1 MKNNKNS
8 FSRRKFLGTSM
19 LSAVGLSFLPTLGYA
34 HITSSP
40 PIIDRDHH
48 KVRLGFIGVG
58 QQAMGILNGMM
69 RIPGVEVLACADVY
83 EVKRKRFEQRVNQ
96 YNNENNR
103 SGKVDSYLDYKDLL
117 ARKDIDA
124 VVIASPDHWH
134 ALMAI
139 DACKAGKDIYLEKPL
154 TLTIKEG
161 QELVKAVRQNN
172 IVLAVGSQQRS
183 ESNFQHAVRMVQK
196 GKIGK
201 VKQVFVHVGQPA
213 SPKPYDLPPQE
224 VPEGL
229 DWDAWLGPLPDI
241 HYNEQL
247 NPPISLEGDQR
258 EKFWAAWRW
267 YNETGGGL
275 MTDWGA
281 HMFDIAQWG
290 IGMDRN
296 GPNLIIPATESSPL
310 TFQYANGVE
319 MITAPFDGETRGVKF
334 VGEDG
339 WIQVSRGN
347 FSSSDESLNA
357 IPDQEKREYSAH
369 YGDFIESTVKRKD
382 PIVPVEVG
390 HSTLVVCTL
399 GNIANELKRPLAW
412 DPKSEKFIEDSEAN
426 GKLHYDYRNGYK
438 LTT

>member
-8 FSRRKFLGTSM
+8 FSRRKFLGTSI
-19 LSAVGLSFLPTLGYA
+19 LSAIGLNVLPSLGWAKSSSSLPLLPT
-34 HITSSP
+34 
-40 PIIDRDHH
+40 DHH
-48 KVRLGFIGVG
+48 IIRLGFIGVG
-58 QQAMGILNGMM
+58 QQAIGILNGMM

-83 EVKRKRFEQRVNQ
+83 DIKRERFEQRVNQ
-96 YNNENNR
+96 YNQENDK
-103 SGKVDSYLDYKDLL
+103 STKVETYADYKDLL
-117 ARKDIDA
+117 AREDIDA

-139 DACKAGKDIYLEKPL
+139 DSCKAGKDIYLEKPL

-161 QELVKAVRQNN
+161 QELVKAVRKNN
-172 IVLAVGSQQRS
+172 VVLAVGSQQRS
-183 ESNFQHAVRMVQK
+183 EANFQHAVRMVQK

-201 VKQVFVHVGQPA
+201 VKQVFVHVGQPE
-213 SPKPYDLPPQE
+213 SPRPYDLPPQE

-229 DWDAWLGPLPDI
+229 DWKAWIGPLPEI

-247 NPPISLEGDQR
+247 NPPISLDGDQR
-258 EKFWAAWRW
+258 EKFWAGWRW
-267 YNETGGGL
+267 FQETGGGL

-296 GPNLIIPATESSPL
+296 GPNLVIPASENSPL

-319 MITAPFDGETRGVKF
+319 MISTPFDGDTRGVKF
-334 VGEDG
+334 VGEKG

-347 FSSSDESLNA
+347 FSSSDESLN
-357 IPDQEKREYSAH
+357 IVPEQDRREYSSH
-369 YGDFIESTVKRKD
+369 YGDFIDSIVKRKD
-382 PIVPVEVG
+382 PIVPVEIG

-412 DPKSEKFIEDSEAN
+412 DPKSENFIDDREASA
-426 GKLHYDYRNGYK
+426 KLHYDYQNGYK

>member
-1 MKNNKNS
+1 MQKNKNS
-8 FSRRKFLGTSM
+8 FSRRKFLGTSL
-19 LSAVGLSFLPTLGYA
+19 LSAVGLSFIPTLGWST
-34 HITSSP
+34 TSSP
-40 PIIDRDHH
+40 LPLFTADHD
-48 KVRLGFIGVG
+48 KIRLGFIGVG

-69 RIPGVEVLACADVY
+69 RIPGVETLACADVY
-83 EVKRKRFEQRVNQ
+83 EVKRERFKRRVDQ
-96 YNNENNR
+96 YNQET
-103 SGKVDSYLDYKDLL
+103 GKSANVETYADYKEML
-117 ARKDIDA
+117 ARPDIDA

-172 IVLAVGSQQRS
+172 VVLAVGSQQRS
-183 ESNFQHAVRMVQK
+183 EANFQHAVRMVQK
-196 GKIGK
+196 GHIGK
-201 VKQVFVHVGQPA
+201 VKQVFVHVGQPE

-224 VPEGL
+224 VPAGL
-229 DWDAWLGPLPDI
+229 DWDAWLGPLPEI

-247 NPPISLEGDQR
+247 NPPISLDPEQK
-258 EKFWAAWRW
+258 EKFWAGWRW
-267 YNETGGGL
+267 FKETGGGL

-296 GPNLIIPATESSPL
+296 GPNLIIPASGNSPL

-319 MITAPFDGETRGVKF
+319 MISTPFDGETRGVKF
-334 VGEDG
+334 VGEKG

-357 IPDQEKREYSAH
+357 VPERTKGQYSDH
-369 YGDFIESTVKRKD
+369 LYDFIDSIVKRRD
-382 PIVPVEVG
+382 PIVPVEIG
-390 HSTLVVCTL
+390 HSTLIVCTL

-412 DPKSEKFIEDSEAN
+412 DPKTEKFIEDSEAN

>member
-1 MKNNKNS
+1 MQKNKNS
-8 FSRRKFLGTSM
+8 FSRRKFLSTSM
-19 LSAVGLSFLPTLGYA
+19 LSALGLSFIPTLGWA
-34 HITSSP
+34 DMTSSLP
-40 PIIDRDHH
+40 LTPRDHH
-48 KVRLGFIGVG
+48 KIRLGFIGVG

-69 RIPGVEVLACADVY
+69 KIPNVEVLACADVY
-83 EVKRKRFEQRVNQ
+83 EIKRERFEQRVNQ
-96 YNNENNR
+96 YNQENNR
-103 SGKVDSYLDYKDLL
+103 STKVDSYADYKDLL
-117 ARKDIDA
+117 AREDIDA

-139 DACKAGKDIYLEKPL
+139 DSCKAGKDIYLEKPL

-161 QELVKAVRQNN
+161 QELVKAVRRNN

-183 ESNFQHAVRMVQK
+183 EANFQHAVRMVQK

-201 VKQVFVHVGQPA
+201 VKQIFVHVGQPA

-229 DWDAWLGPLPDI
+229 DWNAWIGPIQKI

-247 NPPISLEGDQR
+247 NPPISLNPEKR
-258 EKFWAAWRW
+258 EQFWAAWRW
-267 YNETGGGL
+267 FEETGGGL

-296 GPNLIIPATESSPL
+296 GPNLVIPATESSPL

-319 MITAPFDGETRGVKF
+319 MISAPFDGETRGVKF
-334 VGEDG
+334 VGENG

-347 FSSSDESLNA
+347 FSASDETLTA
-357 IPDQEKREYSAH
+357 FPKEEKREYSAH
-369 YGDFIESTVKRKD
+369 YGDFIESIVKRKD
-382 PIVPVEVG
+382 PIVPVEIG

-412 DPKSEKFIEDSEAN
+412 DPKTENFINDNEASA
-426 GKLHYDYRNGYK
+426 KLHYDYQNGYK

>member
-1 MKNNKNS
+1 MNKDKNS
-8 FSRRKFLGTSM
+8 FSRRKFLGTS
-19 LSAVGLSFLPTLGYA
+19 LISAAGLSFIPTLGWSN
-34 HITSSP
+34 TSATPSALSSD
-40 PIIDRDHH
+40 IQ

-69 RIPGVEVLACADVY
+69 KIPGVEVLAGADVY
-83 EVKRKRFEQRVNQ
+83 EIKRERFKQRVNQ
-96 YNNENNR
+96 NAQHNGQ
-103 SGKVDSYLDYKDLL
+103 SGNVETYADYKDLL
-117 ARKDIDA
+117 AREDIDA

-161 QELVKAVRQNN
+161 QELKNAVRQNSV
-172 IVLAVGSQQRS
+172 VLAVGSQQRS
-183 ESNFQHAVRMVQK
+183 DANFQHAVRMVQK
-196 GKIGK
+196 GEIGTI
-201 VKQVFVHVGQPA
+201 KQVLVYVGEPA

-224 VPEGL
+224 VPAGL
-229 DWDAWLGPLPDI
+229 DWDAWLGPLTDI

-247 NPPISLEGDQR
+247 NPPISLNPEQK
-258 EKFWAAWRW
+258 EQFWGGWRW
-267 YNETGGGL
+267 FKETGGGL

-296 GPNLIIPATESSPL
+296 GPNLIIPSTAGSPL

-319 MITAPFDGETRGVKF
+319 MILTPFDGQTRGLKF
-334 VGEDG
+334 IGDKG

-347 FSSSDESLNA
+347 FTSSDERLNNV
-357 IPDQEKREYSAH
+357 PQRTKREYSDH
-369 YGDFIESTVKRKD
+369 YFDFIDSIVKRKD

-399 GNIANELKRPLAW
+399 GNIANQLQRPLAW
-412 DPKSEKFIEDSEAN
+412 DPRTERFIEDSEAN
-426 GKLHYDYRNGYK
+426 SKLHYDYGNGYK

>member
-1 MKNNKNS
+1 MKNYKNS
-8 FSRRKFLGTSM
+8 FSRRKFLGTTM
-19 LSAVGLSFLPTLGYA
+19 LSAVGLSFIPSLGWA
-34 HITSSP
+34 NTSTSLL
-40 PIIDRDHH
+40 INDRDHH

-69 RIPGVEVLACADVY
+69 KIPGVEVLACADVY

-96 YNNENNR
+96 NNKEHNM
-103 SGKVDSYLDYKDLL
+103 STKVESYADYKDLL

-134 ALMAI
+134 ALMAM
-139 DACKAGKDIYLEKPL
+139 DSCKAGKDIYLEKPL

-161 QELVKAVRQNN
+161 QELVKAVRANN
-172 IVLAVGSQQRS
+172 VVLAVGSQQRS
-183 ESNFQHAVRMVQK
+183 EANFQHAVRMVQR

-201 VKQVFVHVGQPA
+201 IKQALVHVGQPA
-213 SPKPYDLPPQE
+213 SPKPYDLPKQD

-229 DWDAWLGPLPDI
+229 DWDSWVGPLPHI

-267 YNETGGGL
+267 YKETGGGL

-290 IGMDRN
+290 IGMDRS
-296 GPNLIIPATESSPL
+296 GPNLIIPATGNSPL

-339 WIQVSRGN
+339 WIQVSRGK
-347 FSSSDESLNA
+347 FSSSDESLTA
-357 IPDQEKREYSAH
+357 FPAEEKREYSAH
-369 YGDFIESTVKRKD
+369 YGDFIESIVKRKD
-382 PIVPVEVG
+382 PIVPVEIG

-399 GNIANELKRPLAW
+399 GNIANELQRPLAW
-412 DPKSEKFIEDSEAN
+412 DPNTENFINDNEASA
-426 GKLHYDYRNGYK
+426 KLHYAYQNGYK

>member
-1 MKNNKNS
+1 MQKNKNS
-8 FSRRKFLGTSM
+8 FSRRKFLCSSI
-19 LSAVGLSFLPTLGYA
+19 LSAVGLSFIPTLGW
-34 HITSSP
+34 SSSVSP
-40 PIIDRDHH
+40 LPFSSVDRDTI
-48 KVRLGFIGVG
+48 KLGFIGVG

-69 RIPGVEVLACADVY
+69 KIPGVEVLAGADVY
-83 EVKRKRFEQRVNQ
+83 EVKRDRFKLRVNQ
-96 YNNENNR
+96 FNQEQ
-103 SGKVDSYLDYKDLL
+103 GKSSNVKTYADYKDLL
-117 ARKDIDA
+117 ARPDIDG

-183 ESNFQHAVRMVQK
+183 EANFQHAVRMVQK
-196 GKIGK
+196 GHIGK
-201 VKQVFVHVGQPA
+201 VKQAFVYVGQPE
-213 SPKPYDLPPQE
+213 SPKPYDLPSQE
-224 VPEGL
+224 VPDGL
-229 DWDAWLGPLPDI
+229 DWDTWVGPLPDI

-247 NPPISLEGDQR
+247 NPPISIDPEQN
-258 EKFWAAWRW
+258 EKFWAGWRW
-267 YNETGGGL
+267 YKETGGGL

-296 GPNLIIPATESSPL
+296 GPNLVLPATGNSPL
-310 TFQYANGVE
+310 TFQYANGIE
-319 MITAPFDGETRGVKF
+319 MISTPFDGETRGVKF
-334 VGEDG
+334 IGEKG

-347 FSSSDESLNA
+347 FSASDESLNA
-357 IPDQEKREYSAH
+357 VPEQSKRGYSDH
-369 YGDFIESTVKRKD
+369 YFDFIDAMIKRRD

-399 GNIANELKRPLAW
+399 GNIANELQRPLAW
-412 DPKSEKFIEDSEAN
+412 DPKTEKFIEDSEAN
-426 GKLHYDYRNGYK
+426 GKLHYEYQNGYK